1 MSSIS
6 LVAFIVL
13 VLGAG
18 VLGYLAGWLTGKRA
32 ERRRWERRIAGQIRE
47 LGRTR
52 DIVHRALEKR
62 APQ

>member
-6 LVAFIVL
+6 FVAFIVL

-18 VLGYLAGWLTGKRA
+18 VLGYLAGRLTGKRA
-32 ERRRWERRIAGQIRE
+32 ERRRWEQRIAGQVRE

-52 DIVHRALEKR
+52 DIVHRALEGR
-62 APQ
+62 AHR

>member
-1 MSSIS
+1 VSSIS
-6 LVAFIVL
+6 LVAFSVV

-18 VLGYLAGWLTGKRA
+18 VLGYLAGLFTGRRA
-32 ERRRWERRIAGQIRE
+32 ERRRWEQRIAGQIRE

-62 APQ
+62 AP

>member
-1 MSSIS
+1 MSLIS

-18 VLGYLAGWLTGKRA
+18 VLGYLAGRLNGKRT
-32 ERRRWERRIAGQIRE
+32 ERRRWEQRVAGQIRE

-52 DIVHRALEKR
+52 DIVHRALEGR
-62 APQ
+62 GHR